1 MKGLRYVIALFHV
14 ALIARANIENNNP
27 GIIIVIMSALVII
40 VNVIKSTIAI
50 IVCQPHSDA
59 LNTITVI
66 KMVSSS
72 YCYLSVI
79 ELYSAISRAS
89 RLLRVVICS
98 LPLLLLFS
106 PFFSIS
112 LYIPYLFSC
121 GPPSPDTFHSVPS
134 TSQHGPLAPPSSFQI
149 LSAPP
154 LHPDILSQLLLHI
167 PPTQPTLHTASPYC
181 LLTMWCTQSC

>member
-59 LNTITVI
+59 LNTII

-72 YCYLSVI
+72 YCHLSVI

-106 PFFSIS
+106 PFFNFS
-112 LYIPYLFSC
+112 LYSLLILMW
-121 GPPSPDTFHSVPS
+121 
-134 TSQHGPLAPPSSFQI
+134 TSLP
-149 LSAPP
+149 
-154 LHPDILSQLLLHI
+154 
-167 PPTQPTLHTASPYC
+167 
-181 LLTMWCTQSC
+181 